1 MFSFFFLTEKIR
13 RKSLQNDYFCN
24 NLKNKISQFQD
35 HSLKRRN
42 IKETTNRNTTENN
55 KMITEDEIFTLFNI
69 FDKNK
74 NHVLEKNEFVTGFAK
89 LCPYFSTKTI
99 QCLFRFCDKDHN
111 GSLDLNEF
119 ISLIRFVEK
128 KIYKDDPF
136 IVLFDK
142 CDENGDGKLNFEEF
156 CHVNQT

>member
-1 MFSFFFLTEKIR
+1 
-13 RKSLQNDYFCN
+13 
-24 NLKNKISQFQD
+24 
-35 HSLKRRN
+35 
-42 IKETTNRNTTENN
+42 
-55 KMITEDEIFTLFNI
+55 MITEDEIFTLFNI

-99 QCLFRFCDKDHN
+99 HCLFRFCDKDHN

-156 CHVNQT
+156 CHVWMSIEPDVGKERLRELFISADGNENQVLEFEEYMQFVAVMKTKLDLK